1 MFPSTWLKALLKT
14 RFLSPGGM
22 SRSPPFSLPVD
33 PRQVEERGA
42 GLLIFFLLVLGFLKP
57 KEEEEERIWND
68 VGILSFSSFMEA
80 QCQPGRGFKLRA
92 KWLPAWLSKQHP
104 VLPLPQLAVNTNPV
118 VSAEDREPPA
128 STPDKKS
135 AFLSWLPTCSHQW
148 LPVFFFFLQL
158 CIGLNVE
165 FYSLMVLFLQELA

>member
-1 MFPSTWLKALLKT
+1 MVGCRAPL
-14 RFLSPGGM
+14 LSPCQWILVRWRNG
-22 SRSPPFSLPVD
+22 
-33 PRQVEERGA
+33 GA

-135 AFLSWLPTCSHQW
+135 AFLGYGRVAISG
-148 LPVFFFFLQL
+148 FL
-158 CIGLNVE
+158 C
-165 FYSLMVLFLQELA
+165 FSSSYSYV